1 MSVPAKKLIQFLSAS
16 LMTAIL
22 IAAFNFV
29 VDPLQLF
36 GRSELGRHWYSSDAR
51 MQDAGLIQSQN
62 FDTIFMGTSLAVHF
76 RQSDIDK
83 QFGVR
88 SLKLAISGSTS
99 VEQSFVLNAAMRR
112 HPKLVIWEMDEWIF
126 RNAPDV
132 DSDAYM
138 PADLYRMNAKGVA
151 GYLFSLDTARE
162 SLWIMLRAFKPLEI
176 LAHGLAAAQYLKFH
190 QNEVSEINTL
200 PAYLDLSTA
209 YNSTKACASF
219 AHYLKFPEEIRTGYN
234 YDAMVHNFERD
245 AFTLIENSPDIE
257 FRIYFPPYSIL
268 QFVAMREVAPDTLEL
283 VYNFSAYVVQR
294 LLLLPNVEVYDFRDA
309 SEITHDLA
317 QYADTVHHSPA
328 IDLKVLSYMAAGK
341 YFVSR
346 GAPTA
351 SIERLKEQVKA
362 YRLGEI
368 AR

>member
-1 MSVPAKKLIQFLSAS
+1 MLCEGTLKPRPFQIQSVPPAKNLIQFLSAG

-36 GRSELGRHWYSSDAR
+36 GRFELGRHWYSSDSR

-151 GYLFSLDTARE
+151 GYLSSRSA
-162 SLWIMLRAFKPLEI
+162 LRP
-176 LAHGLAAAQYLKFH
+176 YMR
-190 QNEVSEINTL
+190 VW
-200 PAYLDLSTA
+200 LSTGLW
-209 YNSTKACASF
+209 
-219 AHYLKFPEEIRTGYN
+219 H
-234 YDAMVHNFERD
+234 
-245 AFTLIENSPDIE
+245 
-257 FRIYFPPYSIL
+257 
-268 QFVAMREVAPDTLEL
+268 
-283 VYNFSAYVVQR
+283 
-294 LLLLPNVEVYDFRDA
+294 LLLRY
-309 SEITHDLA
+309 
-317 QYADTVHHSPA
+317 
-328 IDLKVLSYMAAGK
+328 
-341 YFVSR
+341 
-346 GAPTA
+346 
-351 SIERLKEQVKA
+351 
-362 YRLGEI
+362 
-368 AR
+368 